1 MMKLIKMTRD
11 LNEVVQ
17 KSEEQRIPDG
27 QYYGEFSNIVFVEVD
42 GCIYAVLAEF
52 RIFLKYDQPM
62 VNYQMIPL
70 EEWFQSEE
78 INFLD
83 GLRSFA
89 RANHIGFSEMVGTI
103 GRITVENQE
112 ETSGREISRVTKYI
126 PEFDE
131 EIIVSA

>member
-1 MMKLIKMTRD
+1 MIKLIKMTRD
-11 LNEVVQ
+11 LNEAVH
-17 KSEEQRIPDG
+17 KSEKSRIPDG

-42 GCIYAVLAEF
+42 GCIYAALAEF
-52 RIFLKYDQPM
+52 RIFLKYDQPI

-89 RANHIGFSEMVGTI
+89 RANHIGLSEMVGTI
-103 GRITVENQE
+103 GRITVKTKK
-112 ETSGREISRVTKYI
+112 ETSNREISRVTDYI

-131 EIIVSA
+131 AFVISA

>member
-1 MMKLIKMTRD
+1 MIKLIKMTSD

-27 QYYGEFSNIVFVEVD
+27 QYYGEFSNNVFVEVD

-52 RIFLKYDQPM
+52 RIFRKYDQPI

-103 GRITVENQE
+103 GRITVKTKKD
-112 ETSGREISRVTKYI
+112 TSNREISRVTKYI